1 MDNLNEF
8 VFGVLLNRCILVVS
22 FTLLYYDYALTVTGE
37 ITHFWW
43 YGRTSIVSILFF
55 LNRYFTMFG
64 QIPIAL
70 DLFGD
75 IPEESCRFLQ
85 VYNQYFLMVTQGIVV
100 ALLGMRT
107 FALYERS
114 KRIAFLLATIYL
126 IMAVVAGWA
135 IFTSHTS
142 RDKSEDI
149 VIPSTCN
156 LSLTPQQCH
165 RLAGIWGT
173 EILFDLTVFALTLSK
188 SLPAVRRSKGTILIV
203 LLRDGAVFFCA
214 LIVLNILNI
223 LTFLLAEPPANG
235 ALSALTN
242 ATSSTL
248 VSRMMLN
255 LRETTG
261 KHTNASDPVA
271 SGAGDSQLVRSMRFH
286 GQHSD
291 DEIEMEEPADRLHQT
306 STC

>member
-55 LNRYFTMFG
+55 LN
-64 QIPIAL
+64 
-70 DLFGD
+70 
-75 IPEESCRFLQ
+75 RFLQ

-188 SLPAVRRSKGTILIV
+188 SLPA
-203 LLRDGAVFFCA
+203 
-214 LIVLNILNI
+214 
-223 LTFLLAEPPANG
+223 LAEPPANG

-306 STC
+306 STCCLVKAYLLFIGPIYTRSITNTPDVLEGPPIVYCCNLR